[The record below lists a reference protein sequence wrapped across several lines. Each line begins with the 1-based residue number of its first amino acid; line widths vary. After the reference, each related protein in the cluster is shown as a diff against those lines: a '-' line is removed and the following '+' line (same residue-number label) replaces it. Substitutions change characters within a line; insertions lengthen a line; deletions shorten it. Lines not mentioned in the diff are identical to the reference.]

1 MDVKPSDSQVDE
13 DTVTEIEARNA
24 IRALLRY
31 VGENP
36 DREGLIDTPKRV
48 VKAWDELTIG
58 YSIDPREI
66 LTTSFDGGNYDQMVV
81 LRNIEFR
88 SMCEHHMLPFSGVAH
103 VAYIPKGRVVGIS
116 KMARLVDCYSRRL
129 QIQEQMTQQ
138 IANAMMKHLRAS
150 GAGVKVIAHHSCMSC
165 RGVMKHQS
173 ELVTTCLLG
182 AFKKHAVKEEFLMHC
197 VGG

>member
-1 MDVKPSDSQVDE
+1 MDPEYSVAQVLQ
-13 DTVTEIEARNA
+13 DTVTEVEAQNA
-24 IRALLRY
+24 VRTLLQY
-31 VGENP
+31 MGENP
-36 DREGLIDTPKRV
+36 LREGLLDTPKRV
-48 VKAWDELTIG
+48 VKAWDELTAG
-58 YSIDPREI
+58 YNIDPADI

-103 VAYIPKGRVVGIS
+103 VAYVPKGRVVGIS
-116 KMARLVDCYSRRL
+116 KMARLVDCFGRRL

-138 IANAMMKHLRAS
+138 IAQAMMKHLKAH
-150 GAGVKVIAHHSCMSC
+150 GAGVKVVAHHSCMSC

-182 AFKKHAVKEEFLMHC
+182 VFKQHAVKEEFLMHC
-197 VGG
+197 G